1 MNIHNMDFAYIGLTV
16 ARIASQLKKGIS
28 INQTVSFGTELG
40 TYVIISLF
48 ENDNVLHSFH
58 LSEHGDVRDL
68 MDAIFA
74 FCMDNNVFKVPMDIT
89 VVD

>member
-28 INQTVSFGTELG
+28 INQTVSFGTDLG

-48 ENDNVLHSFH
+48 EGDKPLHSFH
-58 LSEHGDVRDL
+58 LSEHRDARDL
-68 MDAIFA
+68 MDAAFA

-89 VVD
+89 LVD

>member
-40 TYVIISLF
+40 TFVIVSLF

-58 LSEHGDVRDL
+58 LSEHRDVRDL